1 MQPSY
6 THKSVDECASLCLIH
21 ESCQAFE
28 YGVNY
33 KGDGKATGYCS
44 LQDGTDRSGC
54 DGSQH
59 NYDLYVKKGMNP
71 IDKLANMSLKR
82 KNLMILKS
90 VANPML

>member
-1 MQPSY
+1 M
-6 THKSVDECASLCLIH
+6 H

-82 KNLMILKS
+82 KNFTGFGQ
-90 VANPML
+90 VAKLRALIVV